1 MFQRIRNKASIKF
14 LAKELPKRL
23 IVKFGRKSAYD
34 ASEIDWALV
43 AVEKDKDND
52 RNLYHLA
59 YAMLADKNFYLSL
72 ESTSSW
78 GKLDD
83 LYPLFYETLFNEP
96 GEYTVD
102 GVIQYSEGV
111 SSNIIDA
118 DLSPSS
124 PTDIGGGYD
133 NSGGTE

>member
-23 IVKFGRKSAYD
+23 VVKYGRKSAYD

-43 AVEKDKDND
+43 AVEKEKDKDKH
-52 RNLYHLA
+52 LYHLA
-59 YAMLADKNFYLSL
+59 YAMLADKSFYLSL
-72 ESTSSW
+72 ESTSSC

-83 LYPLFYETLFNEP
+83 LYPLFYQTLFNES
-96 GEYTVD
+96 GEYSVES
-102 GVIQYSEGV
+102 VIQYSADV
-111 SSNIIDA
+111 SSNTSDA
-118 DLSPSS
+118 NLAPSS
-124 PTDIGGGYD
+124 LTDVGVGYD

>member
-14 LAKELPKRL
+14 LANELPKRL
-23 IVKFGRKSAYD
+23 IVKFGRKAAYD

-43 AVEKDKDND
+43 AVEKDKDKD

-59 YAMLADKNFYLSL
+59 YAMLADKSFYLSL
-72 ESTSSW
+72 ESTSSC

-83 LYPLFYETLFNEP
+83 LYPLFYETLFNES
-96 GEYTVD
+96 GEYSVES
-102 GVIQYSEGV
+102 VIQYSEGIR
-111 SSNIIDA
+111 SNTADA
-118 DLSPSS
+118 NLAPFSL
-124 PTDIGGGYD
+124 TDNGGGYD